1 MKAILSIVMC
11 AVTVVSLTGC
21 ASDSESSNPVMI
33 SINSSVSSLEEA
45 KAYALLFSHLDADD
59 VEFTRKE
66 MIGSDGYNICQL
78 EYISGSNEYKCYINA
93 DTGVVIKY
101 DFDGRLPQTGSVIG
115 HAEITSLLKK
125 LAPDIDEDT
134 VVMDR
139 DNSNDDGLMVYEGVA
154 SSDTYDYSF
163 EIHATSGTVVEWKST
178 MK

>member
-1 MKAILSIVMC
+1 MKVLSFVFMIAFSFSLLGC
-11 AVTVVSLTGC
+11 VSE
-21 ASDSESSNPVMI
+21 SESSNPVVI

-78 EYISGSNEYKCYINA
+78 EYKSGSNEYKCYINA

-101 DFDGRLPQTGSVIG
+101 DFDGYLPKTGTVIG
-115 HAEITSLLKK
+115 HSEITSLLKK
-125 LAPDIDEDT
+125 FAPDIDEDT
-134 VVMDR
+134 VDMDR